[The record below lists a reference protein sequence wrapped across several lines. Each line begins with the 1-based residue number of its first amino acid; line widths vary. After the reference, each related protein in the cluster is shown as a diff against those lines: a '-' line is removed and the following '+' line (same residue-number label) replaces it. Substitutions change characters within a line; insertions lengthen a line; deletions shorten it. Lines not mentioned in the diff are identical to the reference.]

1 MESENDPA
9 NDPLVVWTNGGPGAA
24 SYFGLFTEIGPLQLN
39 GASLKTDDFNQT
51 GVPTLFYNE
60 YGWTKAANILI
71 INSPP
76 PVGYSYCTPAGP
88 GGDGNS
94 CGTWNDEQTA
104 YHNSLYLEG
113 RVPRVSKQ

>member
-1 MESENDPA
+1 M
-9 NDPLVVWTNGGPGAA
+9 
-24 SYFGLFTEIGPLQLN
+24 
-39 GASLKTDDFNQT
+39 KTDDFNKT
-51 GVPTLFYNE
+51 GVPSLFYNE

-94 CGTWNDEQTA
+94 CGTWNDE
-104 YHNSLYLEG
+104 
-113 RVPRVSKQ
+113 